1 MVELCFV
8 LDLRSLPPPFLR
20 DLKQSLLQLANL
32 YAISSPAPWGRSE
45 SLRDRIG
52 LCYVFQNPISLSDE
66 MKIVYTPSPSG
77 NFNLRDFHHA
87 VNNLPAHGFR
97 PQIDDLGVKLSSV
110 LNDQVLYH
118 WGGKDIMRKVIVITS
133 CLPRDVDFVMQKTLT
148 AAAEKC
154 VSVDFVLFEQRS
166 SHLSNTK
173 ENFNNFQTCISDL
186 DNCSFQAYLPDVKV
200 LHGLVN
206 RWLQNLKDDIE
217 EPLQARFNF
226 KNNLVGSVNQ
236 ISCNFYTSVNPII
249 DGFYPCQTCR
259 CHGISL
265 EDAVRNRSEELSCP
279 VTGCNLGRCDVI
291 ENSVKVGVKTI
302 LLLPSFPS
310 SMKLKC
316 ASSPID
322 FNVIE
327 RTNMGSLS
335 EGVIMGASYVV
346 IPSTFH
352 EIETSPDE
360 IDQSELNT
368 QCALKAS
375 FDFFWFV
382 TLLVY
387 QDSLNASV
395 TLIYVHILFFS
406 PNQATN
412 LQFSVGFAVH
422 YIQWTSVCY
431 ALQIRIAGSEEVLHI
446 PNLNQLTTSSSVRK
460 EIENSIKES
469 LSKIDVRD
477 YNPMLHERGFHQNL
491 NLLVKES
498 LQLGSIAPGFEEQ
511 TYEPNATEPK
521 LPEVAA
527 QSNSTI
533 DLPIIRNEAS
543 HCDPTAIEDKASA
556 CITEE
561 WEKLIVNEV
570 SELHSPVCTSK
581 PKLDQSVLSPPDGN
595 RQLDAKTSRI
605 LERLEV
611 PRQFKRESVSPIL
624 TNNAGGTKNPI
635 VEVKRPLIPSQPI
648 SAPNQPIT
656 GSQLMKPNFQRLKR
670 KHK

>member
-118 WGGKDIMRKVIVITS
+118 RGGKDIMRKVIVITS
-133 CLPRDVDFVMQKTLT
+133 CLPRDVDFVMQKTIT

-206 RWLQNLKDDIE
+206 RWLQDLKDDVE

-236 ISCNFYTSVNPII
+236 ISCNLYISVNPII

-310 SMKLKC
+310 SMKLKR

-368 QCALKAS
+368 QLFRGICSALHS
-375 FDFFWFV
+375 MDQCLLCSSNCNV
-382 TLLVY
+382 ESMTEGTLHCY
-387 QDSLNASV
+387 
-395 TLIYVHILFFS
+395 YILQPS
-406 PNQATN
+406 GNGPM
-412 LQFSVGFAVH
+412 L
-422 YIQWTSVCY
+422 
-431 ALQIRIAGSEEVLHI
+431 LRRIAGSEEVLHI

-469 LSKIDVRD
+469 LSKIDVGD

-561 WEKLIVNEV
+561 WEKLIVNDV

-648 SAPNQPIT
+648 SAPNQPVT

>member
-8 LDLRSLPPPFLR
+8 LDLRSLPLPFLR

-118 WGGKDIMRKVIVITS
+118 RGGKDIMRKVIVITS
-133 CLPRDVDFVMQKTLT
+133 CLPRDVDFVMQKTIT

-186 DNCSFQAYLPDVKV
+186 DNCSFQAYLPDIKV

-206 RWLQNLKDDIE
+206 RWLQDLKDDVE

-236 ISCNFYTSVNPII
+236 ISCNLYISVNPII

-291 ENSVKVGVKTI
+291 EDSVKVGVKTI

-310 SMKLKC
+310 SMKLKRC
-316 ASSPID
+316 SSPID

-368 QCALKAS
+368 QLFRGICSALHS
-375 FDFFWFV
+375 MDQCLLCSSNCNV
-382 TLLVY
+382 ESMTEGTLHCY
-387 QDSLNASV
+387 
-395 TLIYVHILFFS
+395 YILQPS
-406 PNQATN
+406 GNGPM
-412 LQFSVGFAVH
+412 L
-422 YIQWTSVCY
+422 
-431 ALQIRIAGSEEVLHI
+431 LRRIAGSEEVLHI

-533 DLPIIRNEAS
+533 DLPIIRHEAS

-561 WEKLIVNEV
+561 WEKLIVNDV

-581 PKLDQSVLSPPDGN
+581 PKLDQSALSPPDGN

-648 SAPNQPIT
+648 SAPNQPVT

>member
-97 PQIDDLGVKLSSV
+97 PQIDDSDVKLSSV
-110 LNDQVLYH
+110 LSDQVLYH

-173 ENFNNFQTCISDL
+173 ENINNFQTCISDL

-206 RWLQNLKDDIE
+206 RWLQDLKDDIE

-236 ISCNFYTSVNPII
+236 ISCNLYISVNPII

-310 SMKLKC
+310 SMKLKS

-352 EIETSPDE
+352 EIETSLDE
-360 IDQSELNT
+360 VDRSELNT
-368 QCALKAS
+368 QRYK
-375 FDFFWFV
+375 
-382 TLLVY
+382 
-387 QDSLNASV
+387 
-395 TLIYVHILFFS
+395 
-406 PNQATN
+406 
-412 LQFSVGFAVH
+412 FAVFSGICSALH
-422 YIQWTSVCY
+422 SMDQCLLCSSNCNVESMTEATLHCYYI
-431 ALQIRIAGSEEVLHI
+431 LQPSGNGPMLLRRIAGLEEVLHI
-446 PNLNQLTTSSSVRK
+446 PNLNQLTTISSVHK

-477 YNPMLHERGFHQNL
+477 YNPLLHERGFHQNL

-498 LQLGSIAPGFEEQ
+498 LQLGSIAPGFEEK
-511 TYEPNATEPK
+511 TYESNATEPK
-521 LPEVAA
+521 LPEVVA

-533 DLPIIRNEAS
+533 DLPIIRNETS
-543 HCDPTAIEDKASA
+543 HFDPTAIEDKASA

-570 SELHSPVCTSK
+570 SDLHSPVCTSK

-635 VEVKRPLIPSQPI
+635 VEVKRPLIPSRPI

-656 GSQLMKPNFQRLKR
+656 GGQLMKPNFQRLKR

>member
-97 PQIDDLGVKLSSV
+97 PQIDDSGNLCADVKLSSV
-110 LNDQVLYH
+110 LSDQVLYH
-118 WGGKDIMRKVIVITS
+118 WGGKDIMKKVIVISS

-173 ENFNNFQTCISDL
+173 ENINNFQTCISDL

-206 RWLQNLKDDIE
+206 RWLQDLKDDVE

-236 ISCNFYTSVNPII
+236 ISCNLYISVNPII

-265 EDAVRNRSEELSCP
+265 EDAFRNRSEELSCP

-310 SMKLKC
+310 SMKLKR

-368 QCALKAS
+368 QLFSGICSALHSMDQCLLCSSNCNVESMTEA
-375 FDFFWFV
+375 
-382 TLLVY
+382 TLHCY
-387 QDSLNASV
+387 
-395 TLIYVHILFFS
+395 YILQPS
-406 PNQATN
+406 GNGPM
-412 LQFSVGFAVH
+412 L
-422 YIQWTSVCY
+422 
-431 ALQIRIAGSEEVLHI
+431 LRRIAGSEEVLHI
-446 PNLNQLTTSSSVRK
+446 PNLNQVTTISSVRK

-477 YNPMLHERGFHQNL
+477 YNPLLHERGFHQNL

-498 LQLGSIAPGFEEQ
+498 LQLGFRSIAPGFEEK
-511 TYEPNATEPK
+511 TYESNATEPK
-521 LPEVAA
+521 LPEVVA

-533 DLPIIRNEAS
+533 DLPIIRNETS
-543 HCDPTAIEDKASA
+543 HFDPTAIEDKASA

>member
-66 MKIVYTPSPSG
+66 MKIIYTPSPSG

-87 VNNLPAHGFR
+87 VNNLPAHGFW

-133 CLPRDVDFVMQKTLT
+133 CLPRDVDFVMLKTLT

-206 RWLQNLKDDIE
+206 RWLQDLKDDVE

-226 KNNLVGSVNQ
+226 KNNLVGSVKQ
-236 ISCNFYTSVNPII
+236 ISCNLYISVNPII

-310 SMKLKC
+310 SMKLKR
-316 ASSPID
+316 ASLPID

-368 QCALKAS
+368 QLFRGICSALHS
-375 FDFFWFV
+375 MDQCLLCSSNCNV
-382 TLLVY
+382 ESMTEGTLHCY
-387 QDSLNASV
+387 
-395 TLIYVHILFFS
+395 YILQPS
-406 PNQATN
+406 GNGPM
-412 LQFSVGFAVH
+412 L
-422 YIQWTSVCY
+422 
-431 ALQIRIAGSEEVLHI
+431 LRRIAGSEEVLHI

-460 EIENSIKES
+460 EIENSINES

-561 WEKLIVNEV
+561 WEKLIVNDV
-570 SELHSPVCTSK
+570 SELHSPVCTYK

-635 VEVKRPLIPSQPI
+635 VEVKRPFIPSQPI

>member
-66 MKIVYTPSPSG
+66 MKIIYTPSPSG

-87 VNNLPAHGFR
+87 VNNLPAHGFW

-133 CLPRDVDFVMQKTLT
+133 CLPRDVDFVMLKTLT

-206 RWLQNLKDDIE
+206 RWLQDLKDDVE

-226 KNNLVGSVNQ
+226 KNNLVGSVKQ
-236 ISCNFYTSVNPII
+236 ISCNLYISVNPII

-310 SMKLKC
+310 SMKLKR
-316 ASSPID
+316 ASLPID

-368 QCALKAS
+368 QRYK
-375 FDFFWFV
+375 
-382 TLLVY
+382 
-387 QDSLNASV
+387 
-395 TLIYVHILFFS
+395 
-406 PNQATN
+406 
-412 LQFSVGFAVH
+412 FAVFRGICSALH
-422 YIQWTSVCY
+422 SMDQCLLCSSNCNVESMTEGTLHCYYI
-431 ALQIRIAGSEEVLHI
+431 LQPSGNGPMLLRRIAGSEEVLHI

-460 EIENSIKES
+460 EIENSINES

-561 WEKLIVNEV
+561 WEKLIVNDV

-635 VEVKRPLIPSQPI
+635 VEVKRPFIPSQPI

>member
-66 MKIVYTPSPSG
+66 MKIIYTPSPSG

-87 VNNLPAHGFR
+87 VNNLPAHGFW

-133 CLPRDVDFVMQKTLT
+133 CLPRDVDFVMLKTLT

-206 RWLQNLKDDIE
+206 RWLQDLKDDVE

-226 KNNLVGSVNQ
+226 KNNLVGSVKQ
-236 ISCNFYTSVNPII
+236 ISCNLYISVNPII

-310 SMKLKC
+310 SMKLKR
-316 ASSPID
+316 ASLPID

-368 QCALKAS
+368 QLFRGICSALHS
-375 FDFFWFV
+375 MDQCLLCSSNCNV
-382 TLLVY
+382 ESMTEGTLHCY
-387 QDSLNASV
+387 
-395 TLIYVHILFFS
+395 YILQPS
-406 PNQATN
+406 GNGPM
-412 LQFSVGFAVH
+412 L
-422 YIQWTSVCY
+422 
-431 ALQIRIAGSEEVLHI
+431 LRRIAGSEEVLHI

-460 EIENSIKES
+460 EIENSINES

-561 WEKLIVNEV
+561 WEKLIVNDV

-635 VEVKRPLIPSQPI
+635 VEVKRPFIPSQPI

>member
-206 RWLQNLKDDIE
+206 RWLQDLKDDVE

-236 ISCNFYTSVNPII
+236 ISCNLYISVNPII

-368 QCALKAS
+368 QRYKFAVFRGICSALHS
-375 FDFFWFV
+375 MDQCLLCSSNCNV
-382 TLLVY
+382 ESMTEGTLHCY
-387 QDSLNASV
+387 
-395 TLIYVHILFFS
+395 HILQPS
-406 PNQATN
+406 GNGPM
-412 LQFSVGFAVH
+412 L
-422 YIQWTSVCY
+422 
-431 ALQIRIAGSEEVLHI
+431 LRRIAGSEEVLHI